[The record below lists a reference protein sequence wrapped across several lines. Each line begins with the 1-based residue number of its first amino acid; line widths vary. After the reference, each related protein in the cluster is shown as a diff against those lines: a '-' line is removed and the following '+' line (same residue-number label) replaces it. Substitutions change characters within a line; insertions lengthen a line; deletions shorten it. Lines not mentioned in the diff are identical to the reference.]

1 MFNPS
6 AAPRWNSTTSFF
18 LFAAAVV
25 ISANTLRFKKAG
37 ITEVPTNASAP
48 PFIKPRRVTPRR
60 GRPRPCISHPQSLQ
74 SVKPFFV
81 IPISFSL
88 HTAKPLAHQPSTY
101 AKERHFQQE
110 SRASLSAHTTLPA
123 LELRRP
129 Q

>member
-37 ITEVPTNASAP
+37 ITEDPTNASAP

-60 GRPRPCISHPQSLQ
+60 GRSRPCISHPQSLQ

-88 HTAKPLAHQPSTY
+88 HTAKPLAPQPSACT
-101 AKERHFQQE
+101 KERRFQQE
-110 SRASLSAHTTLPA
+110 VASFFVHIQTLPA
-123 LELRRP
+123 FL
-129 Q
+129 